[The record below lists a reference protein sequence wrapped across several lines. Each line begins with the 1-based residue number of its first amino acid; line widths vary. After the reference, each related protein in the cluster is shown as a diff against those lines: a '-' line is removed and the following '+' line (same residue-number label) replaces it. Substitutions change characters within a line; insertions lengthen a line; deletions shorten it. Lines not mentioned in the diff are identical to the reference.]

1 MHTLAVVGSGVV
13 GQASG
18 RGFMQKTGAPLTFVD
33 VNVKTI
39 QKLQSEGFTAI
50 HADDI
55 NPETADVFFIS
66 VPTPSVSGRIQL
78 EYLISAVVT
87 IANKVLKVSQKRH
100 TIVVRSTVPPGT
112 TEKLVIPLLEEES
125 GKVAGRDFGVC
136 MNPEYLREETAE
148 KDFTDPWLITVGSLD
163 DASAKTM
170 EEVYQPFNMPVHR
183 LTLSEAEAQKYA
195 HNLFNACKIS
205 FFNEMREVCAKAG
218 IDADQFF
225 PLVAKSCEGCWNA
238 SYGTKNMGP
247 YSGSCLP
254 KDTTAF
260 LGWAQDNNHGPMTL
274 LAAVIEVNEQLK
286 AALSANERR
295 EMVATEMVGQQTI

>member
-1 MHTLAVVGSGVV
+1 MHSLAVVGSGVV

-18 RGFMQKTGAPLTFVD
+18 KGFIKKTGAPLTFVD
-33 VNVKTI
+33 VNDKTI
-39 QKLQSEGFTAI
+39 RKLRSEGFAAI
-50 HADDI
+50 HADDM
-55 NPETADVFFIS
+55 NPDTADVFFIS
-66 VPTPSVSGRIQL
+66 VPTPSVNGRTQL
-78 EYLISAVVT
+78 EYMISAVVG
-87 IANKVLKVSQKRH
+87 IANKVVKASHKRH

-148 KDFTDPWLITVGSLD
+148 QDFADPWLIAVGSLD

-170 EEVYQPFNMPVHR
+170 AEVYQPFGVPVHR

-218 IDADQFF
+218 IEADHIF

-238 SYGTKNMGP
+238 SYGTKHMGP

-254 KDTTAF
+254 KDTSAF
-260 LGWAQDNNHGPMTL
+260 FGWAEDNHYGPMIL
-274 LAAVIEVNEQLK
+274 LSAVMTVNEQLK
-286 AALSANERR
+286 TALSKNEQQ
-295 EMVATEMVGQQTI
+295 EMAMAETLGQQTI